1 MPNLSTILHCKCIFF
16 AKMLVLLNKFT
27 TFAMCFI
34 VKHAHKGSQLKTF
47 ATMKN
52 EKINNFKV
60 IESTSTRL
68 CVEISPSIRLYGQ
81 RHSDRRSGVS
91 VWETHFEKFAKWK
104 VHDNPF
110 DRKDYSI
117 VEKWG
122 YVKANTFRGIILA
135 KKWSYKKDIITA
147 LNSVP
152 TQPITNN

>member
-1 MPNLSTILHCKCIFF
+1 
-16 AKMLVLLNKFT
+16 
-27 TFAMCFI
+27 MCFI
-34 VKHAHKGSQLKTF
+34 VKHARKGSQLKTF

-68 CVEISPSIRLYGQ
+68 CIEISPSIRLYGQ
-81 RHSDRRSGVS
+81 RHSDRRSGAS

>member
-1 MPNLSTILHCKCIFF
+1 MNQHPQGY
-16 AKMLVLLNKFT
+16 VLKYRHQYAFT
-27 TFAMCFI
+27 
-34 VKHAHKGSQLKTF
+34 VKDTPTAVPGHPFGKRTLK
-47 ATMKN
+47 
-52 EKINNFKV
+52 
-60 IESTSTRL
+60 
-68 CVEISPSIRLYGQ
+68 
-81 RHSDRRSGVS
+81 
-91 VWETHFEKFAKWK
+91 KFAKWK

-152 TQPITNN
+152 TQPINNN

>member
-1 MPNLSTILHCKCIFF
+1 M
-16 AKMLVLLNKFT
+16 
-27 TFAMCFI
+27 
-34 VKHAHKGSQLKTF
+34 KT
-47 ATMKN
+47 
-52 EKINNFKV
+52 EKINGFSV
-60 IESTSTRL
+60 IYSNDTAFCIEMSRRMRL
-68 CVEISPSIRLYGQ
+68 FGKMHHDSQTGAP
-81 RHSDRRSGVS
+81 